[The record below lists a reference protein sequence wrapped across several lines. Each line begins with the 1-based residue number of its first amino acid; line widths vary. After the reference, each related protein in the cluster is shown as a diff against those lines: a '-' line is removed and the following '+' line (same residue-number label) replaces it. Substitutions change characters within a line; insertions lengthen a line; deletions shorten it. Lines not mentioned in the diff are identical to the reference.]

1 LTAFRFPA
9 AALLISATL
18 GTLLSSAA
26 ALAAAAGGVA
36 DPQQAHWLAVSVLAA
51 LAAAGAAGTAVFA
64 WHPARRESIRERHR
78 AEALR
83 HDSETM
89 LGEALEAISEGF
101 VLYDKDGRLV
111 VCNAKFRNFYGYSEE
126 DAKPGVHQR
135 SLGALDIERGNVIVP
150 EGQATAYVNRR
161 ENVSKGPPDS
171 FVVTLRDGR
180 TLLLRD
186 RKTASDGVVSI
197 QTDISD
203 QVGAQQA
210 ILVAKEQAEM
220 ANRAKS
226 EFLANMSHELRTPL
240 NSTIGFSDML
250 VKRTFGALGNPKYEE
265 YAGLINQSGTHLLE
279 IISDILDI
287 SKIEAGEATLDDN
300 HIDVARAVASCV
312 TMIEPRA
319 RTAGLDVRFSAPER
333 FPTLRA
339 DGRHFKQIVLNL
351 LSNAVKFTDTS
362 GDVSVEI
369 DVEEPGEIV
378 IRVVDSGIGIAARD
392 MHRVMAPFGQ
402 VAQSSVRDHAGTGL
416 GLPICKSLT
425 ELHGGILSL
434 TSEVGV
440 GTTATVRFPPERTVA
455 AA

>member
-1 LTAFRFPA
+1 MNAFRLLTAVI
-9 AALLISATL
+9 LISACL
-18 GTLLSSAA
+18 GTVPVSVAA
-26 ALAAAAGGVA
+26 VGGPNIAGPAAPDGTRDG
-36 DPQQAHWLAVSVLAA
+36 DRIRWLALSVIAA
-51 LAAAGAAGTAVFA
+51 LAAAGAVGAAVFA

-78 AEALR
+78 AEAVR
-83 HDSETM
+83 HASETL

-101 VLYDKDGRLV
+101 VLYD
-111 VCNAKFRNFYGYSEE
+111 
-126 DAKPGVHQR
+126 
-135 SLGALDIERGNVIVP
+135 IERGNVILP
-150 EGQATAYVNRR
+150 DGQASAYVDRR

-171 FVVTLRDGR
+171 FVVNLRDGR

-203 QVGAQQA
+203 QVDAQQA

-240 NSTIGFSDML
+240 NSIIGFSEML

-265 YAGLINQSGTHLLE
+265 YAGLIFQSGSHLLE

-287 SKIEAGEATLDDN
+287 SKIEAGEATLEDS
-300 HIDVARAVASCV
+300 HIDVGKAVASCV

-319 RTAGLDVRFSAPER
+319 RTAGLDVRFSAPQG

-339 DGRHFKQIVLNL
+339 DERHFKQIVLNL
-351 LSNAVKFTDTS
+351 LSNAVKFTEPG
-362 GDVSVEI
+362 GDVSIEI
-369 DVEEPGEIV
+369 DLEAQDGIV
-378 IRVVDSGIGIAARD
+378 IRVVDAGVGIAAED

-402 VAQSSVRDHAGTGL
+402 VAASSVRDHAGTGL

-425 ELHGGILSL
+425 ELHGGTLSL

-440 GTTATVRFPPERTVA
+440 GTAATVRFPPERTVA